1 MPTLVCCSAGIT
13 AASAFQKSLSAV
25 CFAVSC
31 RGCFPQPATRLFA
44 TITDSRGHHL
54 PSATRERTPDP
65 LLTCNLSAQTTRV
78 HRVPAWSTLRQQD
91 REATRFRSAGAVV
104 LPFFD
109 PRGDGVSGDAKGAS
123 QSTQGAA
130 FFVSSKN
137 LLTALFGV
145 SIAFGIVAAA
155 TTTVVTQ
162 VALFAVFCISVAN
175 DVLAVAVLTR

>member
-1 MPTLVCCSAGIT
+1 M
-13 AASAFQKSLSAV
+13 
-25 CFAVSC
+25 
-31 RGCFPQPATRLFA
+31 
-44 TITDSRGHHL
+44 
-54 PSATRERTPDP
+54 
-65 LLTCNLSAQTTRV
+65 
-78 HRVPAWSTLRQQD
+78 
-91 REATRFRSAGAVV
+91 

-109 PRGDGVSGDAKGAS
+109 PLRDGISGDAKGAS

-145 SIAFGIVAAA
+145 SIASGILAAA

-162 VALFAVFCISVAN
+162 VALFAVSCKSVAN